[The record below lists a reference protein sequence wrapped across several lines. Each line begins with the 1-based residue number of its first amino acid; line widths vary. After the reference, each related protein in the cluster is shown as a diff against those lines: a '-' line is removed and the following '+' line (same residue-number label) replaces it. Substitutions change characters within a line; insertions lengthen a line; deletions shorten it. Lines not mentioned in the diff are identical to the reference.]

1 MFSTPREL
9 FTHIVIIKLIIVM
22 LSLTHRLDGLNV
34 LAEISMAV
42 TCLRVIRRRGSFSP
56 IILSETSTVSFL
68 FSVLFGYLIL
78 K

>member
-1 MFSTPREL
+1 MLFIPREL
-9 FTHIVIIKLIIVM
+9 FTNVVIFKLIIVI

-56 IILSETSTVSFL
+56 IILAETSTVSFL